1 MPHAKASTLP
11 NAEALSV
18 RVLLRLPSVIQAT
31 GLGRSTIYKLV
42 AEKKFP
48 APVRLTS
55 RAVAWRRGDIERW
68 TSERPLATHQAAGY
82 ARRARRPKES

>member
-1 MPHAKASTLP
+1 MSHPKASPLDT
-11 NAEALSV
+11 ESVGV
-18 RVLLRLPSVIQAT
+18 RVLLRLPIVIQAT

-68 TSERPLATHQAAGY
+68 TSERPLATY
-82 ARRARRPKES
+82 

>member
-1 MPHAKASTLP
+1 MSHPKASPLDT
-11 NAEALSV
+11 ESV
-18 RVLLRLPSVIQAT
+18 GFRVLLRLPIVIQAT

-68 TSERPLATHQAAGY
+68 TSERPLATY
-82 ARRARRPKES
+82 

>member
-1 MPHAKASTLP
+1 MAHPKASPLDTES
-11 NAEALSV
+11 AGV
-18 RVLLRLPSVIQAT
+18 RVLLRLPIVIQAT

-55 RAVAWRRGDIERW
+55 RAVAWRSGDIERW
-68 TSERPLATHQAAGY
+68 TCKRPLATY
-82 ARRARRPKES
+82 

>member
-1 MPHAKASTLP
+1 MPHFKASTLDT
-11 NAEALSV
+11 ESV
-18 RVLLRLPSVIQAT
+18 SARVLLRLPIVIQAT

-68 TSERPLATHQAAGY
+68 TSERPLATH
-82 ARRARRPKES
+82 